1 MGAFK
6 AVRTRVHDRS
16 LELYDHLQL
25 IAELC
30 RLRVNYR
37 PGSAEVVNPRT
48 GVSHGDMAVAIALA
62 VHEID
67 ARGGGA
73 DLADAKES
81 AAIESAAAA
90 RDAIK
95 KGTIR

>member
-67 ARGGGA
+67 AYDRHLGEREALSVG
-73 DLADAKES
+73 S
-81 AAIESAAAA
+81 
-90 RDAIK
+90 
-95 KGTIR
+95 KGSSEPT